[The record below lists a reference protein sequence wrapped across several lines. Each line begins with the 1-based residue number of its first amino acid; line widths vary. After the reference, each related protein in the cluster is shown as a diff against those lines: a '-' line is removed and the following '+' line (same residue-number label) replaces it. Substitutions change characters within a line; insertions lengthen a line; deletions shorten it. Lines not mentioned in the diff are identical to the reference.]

1 MERRFTM
8 VSSKLDSN
16 TTSEETKDDDS
27 FTEIIRKTT
36 RPVELL
42 NNLAPKHRIYGLVE
56 VDVTT
61 ARSFISENEA
71 RTGEKL
77 SFTGWVI
84 KCVAKAVS
92 EHREVQAMKKGK
104 KKLIVFDDVDVGIIV
119 ERQMKSERS
128 ATTYCVRKANE
139 KTYRQIHDE
148 IRQAQTGEISG
159 GSGPSEKTPA
169 AVRLFSRLPDL
180 LRKLYW
186 RKIKN
191 DPFLRKRLMGT
202 VAVTAVGMFGKGGG
216 WAIPI
221 GLHSVVF
228 ALGGISTKPR
238 NYTNPAELGEFL
250 NMTVMFDEEVSLGA
264 PATRFLARLSEL
276 MQAGFGL
283 AKE

>member
-1 MERRFTM
+1 MTSRRQNSE
-8 VSSKLDSN
+8 VKSKEKGNSPLH
-16 TTSEETKDDDS
+16 K
-27 FTEIIRKTT
+27 EIIRKST
-36 RPVELL
+36 RPIELL

-56 VDVTT
+56 IDVTD
-61 ARSFISENEA
+61 ARKFISDYEA

-84 KCVAKAVS
+84 KCVGQAVS
-92 EHREVQAMKKGK
+92 EHNEIQAMKKGN
-104 KKLIVFDDVDVGIIV
+104 KKLIVFDDVDVGMII
-119 ERQMKSERS
+119 ERQVMSQRF
-128 ATTYCVRKANE
+128 ATSYCVRKANE
-139 KTYRQIHDE
+139 KSFRQIHDE
-148 IRQAQTGEISG
+148 IRQAQKGEISEETK
-159 GSGPSEKTPA
+159 SDEKPA
-169 AVRLFSRLPDL
+169 ASVRIFSHLPNL

-186 RKIKN
+186 RKIRS

-238 NYTNPAELGEFL
+238 TYANPTELGEFL

-276 MQAGFGL
+276 MQSGFGL
-283 AKE
+283 E

>member
-1 MERRFTM
+1 MAA
-8 VSSKLDSN
+8 SSRNSN
-16 TTSEETKDDDS
+16 IGSKESGDAAT
-27 FTEIIRKTT
+27 FREISRISN

-56 VDVTT
+56 IDVTE
-61 ARSFISENEA
+61 ARKFISENEA
-71 RTGEKL
+71 KTGEKL

-84 KCVAKAVS
+84 KCVGQAVG
-92 EHREVQAMKKGK
+92 EHSEVQAMKKGK
-104 KKLIVFDDVDVGIIV
+104 KKLIVFDDVDVAIVV
-119 ERQMKSERS
+119 ERQIGPERA

-139 KTYRQIHDE
+139 KSFRQIHDE
-148 IRQAQTGEISG
+148 IRRAQKGEMKEEPESG
-159 GSGPSEKTPA
+159 EKPPRL
-169 AVRLFSRLPDL
+169 VRVFSHFPDFL
-180 LRKLYW
+180 KKVYW
-186 RKIKN
+186 RKIRS

-238 NYTNPAELGEFL
+238 NYTNPTELGDFL
-250 NMTVMFDEEVSLGA
+250 NVTVMFDEEVSLGA
-264 PATRFLARLSEL
+264 PATRFLSRLSEL

-283 AKE
+283 ESE